1 MGCTIYA
8 ASPKALPADE
18 APGQDRYYQLPH
30 YRPPHGTCSQRIAAS
45 RARARSMTEQQE
57 HSEETGLISTQDLE
71 PSKDNDTHGHFR
83 FQLIEDLSYEDVKKC
98 YRGSC
103 VSCSGL
109 LQAFDVRECVC
120 VYGANVLSLVQ
131 SSRPLRER
139 VVVSGPSGAGVA
151 GGGSGGGAGG
161 GGGGGAV
168 QAGRSAKELLMTL
181 PCPSAQ
187 TVSKYNSQYHKLF
200 QCVPKDEILMKV
212 YSCALLRDILLQGRL
227 YISRNWLCFYANLFG
242 KDIKVAIPVVSVRL
256 VKKHKTAG
264 LVPNGLAIT
273 TDTGQKYVFVSLLSR
288 DSVYDVLRRICT
300 HLQVNGKSLS
310 LKQFMEEPT
319 LSLDEFPTPDE
330 FPVVDEFPSVLK
342 WRRKPSVVSVSSSLP
357 DLLGNSTGSLSAA
370 DTPFQS
376 EQPLEERA
384 LQTDRGLLSEPVAEL
399 GQMEYQLLKFF
410 TLLIILLIL
419 SSCYLAFRVC
429 SLEQQLSF
437 LSNPNLP
444 LRER

>member
-8 ASPKALPADE
+8 ASPEALPGDE
-18 APGQDRYYQLPH
+18 ATGRDHRH
-30 YRPPHGTCSQRIAAS
+30 HHHRPHGPCNQKIP
-45 RARARSMTEQQE
+45 ARFNTMTEHQE
-57 HSEETGLISTQDLE
+57 QNEEGVLISTQDLE
-71 PSKDNDTHGHFR
+71 TSKHQDTQGGHPQFR
-83 FQLIEDLSYEDVKKC
+83 LIDDLSYEDVKKC
-98 YRGSC
+98 YRGS
-103 VSCSGL
+103 
-109 LQAFDVRECVC
+109 
-120 VYGANVLSLVQ
+120 
-131 SSRPLRER
+131 
-139 VVVSGPSGAGVA
+139 
-151 GGGSGGGAGG
+151 
-161 GGGGGAV
+161 
-168 QAGRSAKELLMTL
+168 
-181 PCPSAQ
+181 

-273 TDTGQKYVFVSLLSR
+273 TDSSQKYVFVSLLSR

-310 LKQFMEEPT
+310 LKHYMEVPHT
-319 LSLDEFPTPDE
+319 LSLDE
-330 FPVVDEFPSVLK
+330 FPVVDEFPGVDEYPPVLK

-357 DLLGNSTGSLSAA
+357 DLLGSSTGSLTAVDSS
-370 DTPFQS
+370 FQTD
-376 EQPLEERA
+376 QPLE
-384 LQTDRGLLSEPVAEL
+384 DRGLETEKILLTEPVPEL
-399 GQMEYQLLKFF
+399 GPMEYQLLKFF
-410 TLLIILLIL
+410 IILIILLIL

-437 LSNPNLP
+437 LNNPTQP
-444 LRER
+444 PRERILLHCRLEEGKPPTPPFWCR

>member
-1 MGCTIYA
+1 
-8 ASPKALPADE
+8 
-18 APGQDRYYQLPH
+18 
-30 YRPPHGTCSQRIAAS
+30 
-45 RARARSMTEQQE
+45 MTDQQE
-57 HSEETGLISTQDLE
+57 QSEETGLLSTQDLD
-71 PSKDNDTHGHFR
+71 PSKEDDTHGHFR

-103 VSCSGL
+103 VSCSSL
-109 LQAFDVRECVC
+109 LQALDVRECVC

-139 VVVSGPSGAGVA
+139 VVSAASGAGVA
-151 GGGSGGGAGG
+151 GVAGGGGVAGGAGG
-161 GGGGGAV
+161 AGTV

-319 LSLDEFPTPDE
+319 LLLDEFPAPDE

-357 DLLGNSTGSLSAA
+357 DLLGNSTSSLNAT
-370 DTPFQS
+370 DTPFKS

>member
-1 MGCTIYA
+1 
-8 ASPKALPADE
+8 
-18 APGQDRYYQLPH
+18 
-30 YRPPHGTCSQRIAAS
+30 
-45 RARARSMTEQQE
+45 MTEQQE
-57 HSEETGLISTQDLE
+57 HAEETGLLSTQDLDA
-71 PSKDNDTHGHFR
+71 SKDEDAHGHLR
-83 FQLIEDLSYEDVKKC
+83 FHLIEELSYEDVKKC

-103 VSCSGL
+103 VSCSHL
-109 LQAFDVRECVC
+109 LQAMDECVC

-131 SSRPLRER
+131 SPPPLRER
-139 VVVSGPSGAGVA
+139 VVSAASRVGAAGVWR
-151 GGGSGGGAGG
+151 GGS
-161 GGGGGAV
+161 GAV
-168 QAGRSAKELLMTL
+168 QAGRTAKELLMTL

-200 QCVPKDEILMKV
+200 QCVPKDELLMKV

-310 LKQFMEEPT
+310 LKQYMEEPT

-357 DLLGNSTGSLSAA
+357 DLLGNSSSSLSAA
-370 DTPFQS
+370 NTSFKS
-376 EQPLEERA
+376 EQPLEGLGPIPREQQRNTALVEFFSQERA

-437 LSNPNLP
+437 LSNPHLP

>member
-18 APGQDRYYQLPH
+18 ATGQDRYHQQPH
-30 YRPPHGTCSQRIAAS
+30 YSPPHGNCSHRLGAS
-45 RARARSMTEQQE
+45 RARPRSMTEQQE
-57 HSEETGLISTQDLE
+57 LSEETGLLSTQDLE
-71 PSKDNDTHGHFR
+71 PSKDEDTHGHFR

-98 YRGSC
+98 YRGS
-103 VSCSGL
+103 
-109 LQAFDVRECVC
+109 
-120 VYGANVLSLVQ
+120 
-131 SSRPLRER
+131 
-139 VVVSGPSGAGVA
+139 
-151 GGGSGGGAGG
+151 
-161 GGGGGAV
+161 
-168 QAGRSAKELLMTL
+168 
-181 PCPSAQ
+181 

-200 QCVPKDEILMKV
+200 QGVPKDEILMKV

-242 KDIKVAIPVVSVRL
+242 KDIKVSLPVASVRL

-288 DSVYDVLRRICT
+288 DSVYDILRRICT

-310 LKQFMEEPT
+310 LKQLMEEPA
-319 LSLDEFPTPDE
+319 LSLDEFPTTDD
-330 FPVVDEFPSVLK
+330 FPAVVDDFQSVLK

-357 DLLGNSTGSLSAA
+357 DLLGNSTSSLNTS
-370 DTPFQS
+370 DTPFKS
-376 EQPLEERA
+376 EQLQEERA
-384 LQTDRGLLSEPVAEL
+384 LQTDRGLLSEPGAAEL
-399 GQMEYQLLKFF
+399 GQMEYQLLRFF

-437 LSNPNLP
+437 LSNTHLP
-444 LRER
+444 LRQR

>member
-18 APGQDRYYQLPH
+18 APGQDRYYQLPQ
-30 YRPPHGTCSQRIAAS
+30 YRHPHGNCSQRIAAS

-57 HSEETGLISTQDLE
+57 QSEETGLLATQDLDH
-71 PSKDNDTHGHFR
+71 SKDDDTHGHFR
-83 FQLIEDLSYEDVKKC
+83 FHLIEDLSYEDVKKC

-103 VSCSGL
+103 VSCSSL
-109 LQAFDVRECVC
+109 LQALDVRECVC

-139 VVVSGPSGAGVA
+139 VVSAASGVGVA
-151 GGGSGGGAGG
+151 GGGGVAGG
-161 GGGGGAV
+161 VAGGAV

-319 LSLDEFPTPDE
+319 LSLDEFPVPDE

-357 DLLGNSTGSLSAA
+357 DLLGNSTSSLSAA
-370 DTPFQS
+370 DTPFKS

-384 LQTDRGLLSEPVAEL
+384 LQTDRGLLSEPLAEL

>member
-30 YRPPHGTCSQRIAAS
+30 YRHPHGNCSQRIAAG

-57 HSEETGLISTQDLE
+57 QSEETGLLPTQDLDHC
-71 PSKDNDTHGHFR
+71 KDDDAHGHFR

-98 YRGSC
+98 YRGS
-103 VSCSGL
+103 
-109 LQAFDVRECVC
+109 
-120 VYGANVLSLVQ
+120 
-131 SSRPLRER
+131 
-139 VVVSGPSGAGVA
+139 
-151 GGGSGGGAGG
+151 
-161 GGGGGAV
+161 
-168 QAGRSAKELLMTL
+168 
-181 PCPSAQ
+181 

-319 LSLDEFPTPDE
+319 LSLDEFPVPDE
-330 FPVVDEFPSVLK
+330 FPVVNEFPSVLK
-342 WRRKPSVVSVSSSLP
+342 WRRKPSVVSASSSLP
-357 DLLGNSTGSLSAA
+357 DLLGNSTSSLSAA
-370 DTPFQS
+370 DMAFKS

-384 LQTDRGLLSEPVAEL
+384 LQTDRGLLSEPLAEL